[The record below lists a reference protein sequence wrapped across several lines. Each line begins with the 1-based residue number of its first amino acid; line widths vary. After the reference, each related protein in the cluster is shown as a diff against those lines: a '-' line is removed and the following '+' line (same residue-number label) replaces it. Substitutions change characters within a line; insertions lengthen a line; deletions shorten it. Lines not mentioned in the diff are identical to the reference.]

1 MTMTTTINILITHA
15 HQIKVMML
23 YKNFQDASLNLSDD
37 NRNFGESFPAIKSAQ
52 TPINISQHNTNDMI
66 SGHIIFNQVGNC
78 TIRINRSIGV
88 TSRQKHCIQNPCA
101 KTPGQAYP
109 LLQPEAGLIPKKILY
124 IISIK

>member
-1 MTMTTTINILITHA
+1 MTMSTTIIILITHA

-52 TPINISQHNTNDMI
+52 TPINILQHNTNDMI

-78 TIRINRSIGV
+78 TIRLKRSIAG
-88 TSRQKHCIQNPCA
+88 TSRQKYFIQNICA
-101 KTPGQAYP
+101 TKPGKAST
-109 LLQPEAGLIPKKILY
+109 LLQP
-124 IISIK
+124 